1 MRIAV
6 FGAGGRIG
14 RLVVEKALGH
24 GHDVLAA
31 IHKAPLELEHDRLA
45 RRQGDVRDLAFVRGV
60 VEGADAVAFAI
71 SSAGG
76 GRAHVHEDGIA
87 SVVQAM
93 AEHDV
98 SRLAVVSAAGTFAR
112 TDRRLSLAYRAW
124 IATAM
129 RATYDDLE
137 AMERRVMATGLAWT
151 IVRPYGLTD
160 DPPTGHYRVSLD
172 GSLLPKASRIPR
184 GDVASLLVKALETD
198 TYYRRAVAVAI

>member
-14 RLVVEKALGH
+14 QLVVAKALGH

-31 IHKAPLELEHDRLA
+31 IHKTPLALEHERLVKS
-45 RRQGDVRDLAFVRGV
+45 QGDVRDLDFVRRV
-60 VEGADAVAFAI
+60 VEGADGVAFAL
-71 SSAGG
+71 SSGG
-76 GRAHVHEDGIA
+76 GARAHLHEAGTA
-87 SVVQAM
+87 NVVQAM
-93 AEHDV
+93 AENDV

-112 TDRRLSLAYRAW
+112 TDRRLSLGYRAW
-124 IATAM
+124 IAAAM
-129 RATYDDLE
+129 GPTYDDLE
-137 AMERRVMATGLAWT
+137 AMERRVMATGLVWT

-198 TYYRRAVAVAI
+198 TYYRRAVAVAT

>member
-14 RLVVEKALGH
+14 QLVVGKALGH
-24 GHDVLAA
+24 GHNVLAG
-31 IHKAPLELEHDRLA
+31 IHSTSLTLEHERLA
-45 RRQGDVRDLAFVRGV
+45 KCQGDVRDLDFVRGV
-60 VEGADAVAFAI
+60 VEGADAVAFVL
-71 SSAGG
+71 SSGG
-76 GRAHVHEDGIA
+76 GVRAHLHEAGIA
-87 SVVQAM
+87 NVVQAM
-93 AEHDV
+93 AEKDV
-98 SRLAVVSAAGTFAR
+98 SRLAAVSAAGTFAR
-112 TDRRLSLAYRAW
+112 TDRRLSLVYRAW
-124 IATAM
+124 IAAAM
-129 RATYDDLE
+129 GSTYDDLE

-198 TYYRRAVAVAI
+198 TYYRRAVAVAT

>member
-14 RLVVEKALGH
+14 QLVVARALGH

-31 IHKAPLELEHDRLA
+31 VHKTPLALEHQRLA

-60 VEGADAVAFAI
+60 VEGGDAVAFAL
-71 SSAGG
+71 SSGG
-76 GRAHVHEDGIA
+76 GAHAHIHETGVA
-87 SVVQAM
+87 NVVQAM
-93 AEHDV
+93 AENGV
-98 SRLAVVSAAGTFAR
+98 NRLAVVSAAGTFAR
-112 TDRRLSLAYRAW
+112 TDHRLSLAYRAR
-124 IATAM
+124 IATLM

-137 AMERRVMATGLAWT
+137 AMERRVMATGLAWA

-160 DPPTGHYRVSLD
+160 DPATGHYRVSLD
-172 GSLLPKASRIPR
+172 GSLLPKAFRIPR

-198 TYYRRAVAVAI
+198 TYYRRAVVVAT